1 MRVAKRHGSN
11 FGLSWR
17 PFAIAGA
24 SLPKVS
30 ASSLY
35 REQRQIGEVCG
46 IDGLERRAIQRS
58 FVGVFQRK
66 HDRRNMWTNGGF
78 AGGAKRMIKFR
89 EPQPQ
94 GLALIVGRTIF
105 PSEGPFAPPIAFQLR
120 SEPRQPIVVRSTQR
134 DRR

>member
-35 REQRQIGEVCG
+35 RKQRQIGEVCG
-46 IDGLERRAIQRS
+46 IDGLERRAIQHS

-78 AGGAKRMIKFR
+78 AGRAKRMIKFR
-89 EPQPQ
+89 EP
-94 GLALIVGRTIF
+94 
-105 PSEGPFAPPIAFQLR
+105 
-120 SEPRQPIVVRSTQR
+120 
-134 DRR
+134 